1 MHSPIDATRLMTAP
15 RADWP
20 EVISGCEL
28 AAEFILDVNPDDIVK
43 RLFGRGKAEL
53 ERAVGDEI
61 ARPAADDADDGGIGH
76 PLDAR
81 GDVLARHA
89 VQCCD
94 LLTDRHRQSGHAEI
108 APRAHRREVHGA
120 GVDQKTH
127 GRFRRGV
134 PVPPAFASPQYPPPP
149 PPPFPAPL

>member
-1 MHSPIDATRLMTAP
+1 MHSPTDATRVMTAP
-15 RADWP
+15 RAGWP

-43 RLFGRGKAEL
+43 GLFGRGKAEL

-81 GDVLARHA
+81 GDALAGDA
-89 VQCCD
+89 IEGCD
-94 LLTDRHRQSGHAEI
+94 LFADGGRQSGHAEI
-108 APRAHRREVHGA
+108 AP
-120 GVDQKTH
+120 
-127 GRFRRGV
+127 
-134 PVPPAFASPQYPPPP
+134 
-149 PPPFPAPL
+149 